1 MIDKPLLKR
10 RFAAALPGYDA
21 HAAVQNEI
29 CIRLDEMIGRIR
41 ILPVDRAMEIGAGT
55 GFLTRLLLKRFPDAQ
70 WMLNDMIE
78 TTEEYLKPYAAG
90 RNVAYMWGDA
100 EQLPLPIGTDLLASA
115 STVQWFDDVPAF
127 MKKAADALVAGG
139 MFAFTTFGPDNFREI
154 RQTTG
159 DGLSYYSCE
168 ELQQMLVGAGFSI
181 AETLEYARVL
191 MFDTPQEVLGHIR
204 ETGVNA
210 VRRIGWQRP
219 NLENFDSTYRTLF
232 GADDGRVSLTYHP
245 ILIVA
250 VKTE

>member
-55 GFLTRLLLKRFPDAQ
+55 GFLTRLLLDRFPDAK

-78 TTEEYLKPYAAG
+78 TTVEYLKPYVIG
-90 RNVAYMWGDA
+90 HDVAYMWGDA
-100 EQLPLPIGTDLLASA
+100 ELLPLPIGTDLLASA
-115 STVQWFDDVPAF
+115 STVQWFNDVPAF
-127 MKKAADALVAGG
+127 IKKAADALVAGG
-139 MFAFTTFGPDNFREI
+139 MLAFTTFGPDNFREI
-154 RQTTG
+154 RKITG

-168 ELQQMLVGAGFSI
+168 ELQQILVGAGFSI
-181 AETLEYARVL
+181 AETLEYTRVL
-191 MFDTPQEVLGHIR
+191 MFDTPQEVLNHIR